1 MNQPLINT
9 KALFTDQTETFL
21 KVMPIR
27 PPSRR
32 GRKRYAIRIRLRTAA
47 GEVDRCVLLTDSGE
61 IPMQVEREDK
71 WFIFFVVEVETG
83 WDPLRYAFWLRLADS
98 GREVIYKRTGVEWA
112 PGGADAART
121 AVGATDSAKG
131 GTEETAVAA
140 RATDSAKGGTE
151 ETAAAARVTDSAND
165 STKETT
171 AAAQASGSAK
181 SVQSTS
187 SALARAS
194 AVKAGWVQPS
204 AADQMADN
212 VESATNEDADQA
224 SESAKIASA
233 ALARASAVKA
243 GWVQSIPADETAG
256 RTEEDAVAAAAAAA
270 VKAAGSEEGASA
282 ASAGDGKNGT
292 RSGARA
298 GTPDSK
304 ADSKTD
310 GWWYFAPEFNP
321 PEWAK
326 GAVMY
331 QIFTDRFCNGDPGND
346 VVTGEYFYNGGLV
359 FHVDDWYS
367 PPACDDTRE
376 HYGGDLQGIID
387 KLDYLDD
394 LGIDAIYLNPIFV
407 SPSNH
412 KYDTQDYSHIDPHFG
427 KIVHDAPAVL
437 PWGATD
443 NAGAGKYKARV
454 TDPANLEASDRL
466 FAHLVREAHRRG
478 IRVILDGVFNHCG
491 SFHRWLDREKLYLG
505 TGSYAPGAYN
515 RKDSPFR
522 HYFAFQED
530 AWPDNDTY
538 ESWWGFETLPKL
550 NYEASEELCEEIL
563 RVAAKWVSPPYNAD
577 GWRLDVAA
585 DLGHSET
592 FNHRFWQ
599 RFRHAVKRANPS
611 AIILAENYLD
621 SADWLRG
628 SEWDTIMNYEGFME
642 PLTWF
647 LTGMEKHGDDF
658 RKERLGDPE
667 RFWQAMKWE
676 GQNDMPQ
683 VPLMCSMNQL
693 SNHDHSRFL
702 TRTARRVGRL
712 SDLGTEAASDGVRVS
727 VYREAAVVQM
737 TWPGAPTIYYGDEA
751 GLCGFTDPDNRRTYP
766 WGREDKEMIRFHR
779 ELIRMHK
786 EIGCLKDG
794 SVVRLTDDRNMLCY
808 GRFDGNSSAVV
819 VLNNREEPMT
829 VRIPVVY
836 AGVPDDAHMK
846 LRFLTGQNGFL
857 AYPRTVYKAV
867 DGILTIEMG
876 PESAAVLV
884 R

>member
-1 MNQPLINT
+1 MPQDYINT
-9 KALFTDQTETFL
+9 KALFTDQTDAFL
-21 KVMPIR
+21 KVLPIR
-27 PPSRR
+27 PPTRK

-47 GEVDRCVLLTDSGE
+47 GEVDRAVLLTDDGE
-61 IPMQVEREDK
+61 IPMHVERESK
-71 WFIFFVVEVETG
+71 WFIFFTVEVETG
-83 WDPLRYAFWLRLADS
+83 WDPLRYAFRLRLADS
-98 GREVIYKRTGVEWA
+98 RREVIYKRTGLEWA
-112 PGGADAART
+112 QSAAGADQADGGTPYGAAR
-121 AVGATDSAKG
+121 GAAN
-131 GTEETAVAA
+131 AA
-140 RATDSAKGGTE
+140 AG
-151 ETAAAARVTDSAND
+151 AARVAANAAAGAARGAAN
-165 STKETT
+165 T
-171 AAAQASGSAK
+171 AAGAARVAQ
-181 SVQSTS
+181 S
-187 SALARAS
+187 SAGSTPGAKDNANSAAAHARVG
-194 AVKAGWVQPS
+194 AVKAGWVR
-204 AADQMADN
+204 
-212 VESATNEDADQA
+212 A
-224 SESAKIASA
+224 SEEMLRSGSWSGSASYNAPGSSSYNTPGGTTPGA
-233 ALARASAVKA
+233 
-243 GWVQSIPADETAG
+243 
-256 RTEEDAVAAAAAAA
+256 
-270 VKAAGSEEGASA
+270 KAAGNAPEDPDGDPEG
-282 ASAGDGKNGT
+282 GE
-292 RSGARA
+292 
-298 GTPDSK
+298 P
-304 ADSKTD
+304 D
-310 GWWYFAPEFNP
+310 GWWYFDPEFRV

-346 VVTGEYFYNGGLV
+346 VVTGEYAYNGGQV
-359 FHVDDWYS
+359 VHIDDWYC

-387 KLDYLDD
+387 KLDYLDE

-427 KIVHDAPAVL
+427 KIVHDSPQVL
-437 PWGATD
+437 PGGTSE
-443 NAGAGKYKARV
+443 NTKAGKYKLRV

-491 SFHRWLDREKLYLG
+491 SFHRWLDREKLYLYNG
-505 TGSYAPGAYN
+505 NYAPGAYI

-522 HYFAFQED
+522 EFFAFEED
-530 AWPDNDTY
+530 RWPDNGTY

-550 NYEASEELCEEIL
+550 NYEASEELCEEIM

-577 GWRLDVAA
+577 GWRLDVAS
-585 DLGHSET
+585 DLGHSEA
-592 FNHRFWQ
+592 FNHRFWK
-599 RFRHAVKRANPS
+599 RFRHAVKRANPD
-611 AIILAENYLD
+611 ALILAENYLD

-628 SEWDTIMNYEGFME
+628 GEWDTIMNYEGFME

-658 RKERLGDPE
+658 RRERLGDPE
-667 RFWQAMKWE
+667 RFWQAMAWK

-683 VPLMCSMNQL
+683 APLMCSMNQL

-712 SDLGTEAASDGVRVS
+712 ADLGTEAASEGVRES

-737 TWPGAPTIYYGDEA
+737 TWPGAPTLYYGDEA
-751 GLCGFTDPDNRRTYP
+751 GVCGFTDPDNRRTYP
-766 WGREDKEMIRFHR
+766 WGREDKEMIRFHT

-786 EIGCLKDG
+786 EISCLREG
-794 SVVRLTDDRNMLCY
+794 SVIRLTDARGMLCY

-846 LRFLTGQNGFL
+846 LRFLTGQHGFL
-857 AYPRTVYKAV
+857 AYPRTVYRAV
-867 DGILTIEMG
+867 DGIVEIEMA

>member
-1 MNQPLINT
+1 MPQGFINT
-9 KALFTDQTETFL
+9 KALFTDQTENFL

-27 PPSRR
+27 PPRGR
-32 GRKRYAIRIRLRTAA
+32 GRKRHAFRIRLRTAA
-47 GEVDRCVLLTDSGE
+47 GDVDQCTLLTDDGE
-61 IPMQVEREDK
+61 IPMRMERETK
-71 WFIFFVVEVETG
+71 WFIFFTVEVETG
-83 WDPLRYAFWLRLADS
+83 WNPLRYAFRLRLAES

-112 PGGADAART
+112 PGSAPAGRTAGGAPGRAGAAKGGWMEAAADGNATAVMSRKSRGSGTADAAQ
-121 AVGATDSAKG
+121 
-131 GTEETAVAA
+131 
-140 RATDSAKGGTE
+140 
-151 ETAAAARVTDSAND
+151 AAAL
-165 STKETT
+165 E
-171 AAAQASGSAK
+171 
-181 SVQSTS
+181 
-187 SALARAS
+187 RAG
-194 AVKAGWVQPS
+194 AVKAGWVRA
-204 AADQMADN
+204 AADK
-212 VESATNEDADQA
+212 NE
-224 SESAKIASA
+224 A
-233 ALARASAVKA
+233 AEMSRKSR
-243 GWVQSIPADETAG
+243 GSGTAG
-256 RTEEDAVAAAAAAA
+256 SST
-270 VKAAGSEEGASA
+270 AGS
-282 ASAGDGKNGT
+282 
-292 RSGARA
+292 RA
-298 GTPDSK
+298 GGTAEESDGPK
-304 ADSKTD
+304 GGKMD
-310 GWWYFAPEFNP
+310 GWWYFDPEFRV

-346 VVTGEYFYNGGLV
+346 VVTGEYAYNGGRV
-359 FHVDDWYS
+359 RHIDDWYA
-367 PPACDDTRE
+367 PPADDDTRE

-387 KLDYLDD
+387 KLDYLED

-427 KIVHDAPAVL
+427 KIVHDTPEVL
-437 PWGATD
+437 SEGSED
-443 NAGAGKYKARV
+443 NTAAGKYKIRV
-454 TDPANLEASDRL
+454 TDHANLEASDRL
-466 FAHLVREAHRRG
+466 FAHMVREAHRRG

-491 SFHRWLDREKLYLG
+491 SFHRWLDREKLYLN
-505 TGSYAPGAYN
+505 TGSYAPGAYG
-515 RKDSPFR
+515 RKESPFR
-522 HYFAFQED
+522 DYFAFAKD

-538 ESWWGFETLPKL
+538 ESWWGFDTLPKL

-563 RVAAKWVSPPYNAD
+563 GVAAKWVSPPYNAD

-585 DLGHSET
+585 DLGHSEA
-592 FNHRFWQ
+592 FNHDFWR
-599 RFRHAVKRANPS
+599 RFRSVVKRANPS
-611 AIILAENYLD
+611 AIILAENYID
-621 SADWLRG
+621 SADWLHG
-628 SEWDTIMNYEGFME
+628 GEWDTIMNYEGFME

-658 RKERLGDPE
+658 RPERLGDAE
-667 RFWQAMKWE
+667 RFWQSMLWK

-683 VPLMCSMNQL
+683 EPIMCSMNQL

-712 SDLGTEAASDGVRVS
+712 SDLGTEAASDGVRES

-751 GLCGFTDPDNRRTYP
+751 GVCGFTDPDNRRTYP

-786 EIGCLKDG
+786 EVECLREG
-794 SVVRLTDDRNMLCY
+794 SVIRLVDDRNMLCY

-846 LRFLTGQNGFL
+846 LRFLTGQHGFL
-857 AYPRTVYKAV
+857 AYPRTVYKVV
-867 DGILTIEMG
+867 DGILKINMA